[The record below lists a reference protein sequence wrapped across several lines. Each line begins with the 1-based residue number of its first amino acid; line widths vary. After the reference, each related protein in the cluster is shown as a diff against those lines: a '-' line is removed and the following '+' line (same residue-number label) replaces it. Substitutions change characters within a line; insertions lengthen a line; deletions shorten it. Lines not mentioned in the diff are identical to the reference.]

1 MNGKDLEKELVWE
14 APHVAKE
21 APAEREEAA
30 AFCEGYKAFL
40 NAGKTERECVKA
52 AVELLEK
59 AGYREFDP
67 KASYKAGDKVY
78 WNNRKKALAA
88 ATFGTLGMEE
98 GLRMNGA
105 HIDSPGHDLKP
116 NPLVEQADNA
126 YLKPH

>member
-1 MNGKDLEKELVWE
+1 MNGKDLEKELFMGS
-14 APHVAKE
+14 PHIAKE
-21 APAEREEAA
+21 APAEREEAS

-88 ATFGTLGMEE
+88 ATFGTLGDGGGPQNERRPHRFPQT
-98 GLRMNGA
+98 GLKA
-105 HIDSPGHDLKP
+105 QSA
-116 NPLVEQADNA
+116 V
-126 YLKPH
+126 

>member
-1 MNGKDLEKELVWE
+1 MNGKDLEKELLWE
-14 APHVAKE
+14 APHIAKE
-21 APAEREEAA
+21 APAEREEAS

-78 WNNRKKALAA
+78 WNNRKK
-88 ATFGTLGMEE
+88 
-98 GLRMNGA
+98 
-105 HIDSPGHDLKP
+105 SPGRSHLWNPGDGGGPQNERRPHRFPQTGLKAQSA
-116 NPLVEQADNA
+116 V
-126 YLKPH
+126 